1 MLTSLFQSIVTSEW
15 AQSAAT
21 YLITITLFAVKSAAV
36 SGIVIVVSKL
46 YANSMM
52 VSLNDRIPS
61 SHGGNGQAVSE
72 MVTGA
77 VGSIHFATAPGPT
90 EPAQEQLASNGCDS
104 ARSSTSGQIRSKI
117 T

>member
-1 MLTSLFQSIVTSEW
+1 MLTSFFQSIVTSER
-15 AQSAAT
+15 AHSAAT
-21 YLITITLFAVKSAAV
+21 YLITIILFAVKSAAV

-61 SHGGNGQAVSE
+61 SHGGDGRAVSE

-90 EPAQEQLASNGCDS
+90 EPVQEQLALDGYDN
-104 ARSSTSGQIRSKI
+104 ARSSTSGRIRSKI